1 MLERKLKDKI
11 FTVFCI
17 GSVIL
22 ALVPL
27 LSMLYTIIF
36 RGFSVISID
45 FLTRL
50 PTPVGTPGGG
60 FGNAIQGSIITS
72 GIASIIG
79 IPLGVLSGMYLA
91 EYKKSSFSKLV
102 SFTADVLTGVPSI
115 ITGVFAYLL
124 IVLRFGS
131 FSAVAGGV
139 ALATIMIP
147 FIVRTTEESMKMVP
161 WNIREASIALGATR
175 WQTTLF
181 VVLGAAKFGIIT
193 GILLIIARISGEAA
207 PLLFTAFGNRFWY
220 SGVFKPV
227 TALPLMIYNY
237 AVSPYNSW
245 HNMAWGGALVL
256 VAGIFSLNIIIRLI
270 AGRR

>member
-115 ITGVFAYLL
+115 IL

-147 FIVRTTEESMKMVP
+147 FIVRTTEESMKLVP